1 MKLKNFFA
9 LGLLLVA
16 GNVLAT
22 THVNLKVNNSKVFT
36 GRPFNN
42 GEKVEACTL
51 DGMTVALTVTEGEKA
66 EVILGFEK
74 DGATHSMT
82 KEVEYGVAYESK
94 CSEFP
99 EYSVELTVDQVKSVA
114 ETPASQ
120 E

>member
-22 THVNLKVNNSKVFT
+22 TNVNLKVNGTKVFEDKV
-36 GRPFNN
+36 FNN
-42 GEKVEACTL
+42 GEKVEVCTL
-51 DGMTVALTVTEGEKA
+51 DRITVALTVTESEKA
-66 EVILGFEK
+66 EVVLGFEK
-74 DGATHSMT
+74 DGATFSMT
-82 KEVEYGVAYESK
+82 KEVEYGVAYENK

-114 ETPASQ
+114 EIPASQ

>member
-16 GNVLAT
+16 GNALAT
-22 THVNLKVNNSKVFT
+22 THVNLKVNGTKVFENKA
-36 GRPFNN
+36 FNN
-42 GEKVEACTL
+42 GEKGEACTL
-51 DGMTVALTVTEGEKA
+51 DRITVALTVTEGEKA
-66 EVILGFEK
+66 EVILEFEK

-82 KEVEYGVAYESK
+82 KEIEYGVPYEKK

-114 ETPASQ
+114 ETSASQ